1 MKRVFSSFDRIAVFH
16 ARNLLEAEG
25 IRATVKNE
33 MLSSAMGELPPA
45 ECQAEVWVLD
55 DAEAARAERVL
66 REGAAPAGG
75 TPWRCACGET
85 LEAQFL
91 QCWRCGSSR
100 GGA

>member
-25 IRATVKNE
+25 IRATVRND

-45 ECQAEVWVLD
+45 ECQAEVWVESEA
-55 DAEAARAERVL
+55 DAALAERIL
-66 REGAAPAGG
+66 REGPAPTGA
-75 TPWRCACGET
+75 PWRCACGES
-85 LEAQFL
+85 LEGQFL
-91 QCWRCGSSR
+91 QCWRCGGSR